1 MEDTKRIYG
10 IEIDDTEIDYIN
22 CTDKQFIEEAETHG
36 LVWEDISLFLSQLNN
51 EDINTNYIQFRY
63 I

>member
-1 MEDTKRIYG
+1 MNTKRIYG
-10 IEIDDTEIDYIN
+10 VNTDDTEINYID
-22 CTDKQFIEEAETHG
+22 CTDEQFIEEAETHG

-51 EDINTNYIQFRY
+51 EDININCIQFRY